1 MRGRHWFVLAAGTLA
16 IILSAA
22 QRVGAAPSTDTPI
35 NHVVVI
41 FQENVSFDHYFGTYP
56 NAANDDPSEPQFIAA
71 PGTPTVN
78 GLTGA
83 LLTNNPTGV
92 NPFRFTRAQAAT
104 CDQDHDYTDE
114 QTAFDFG
121 LMDNFLALVP
131 SQFCTNNDVK
141 VPNEIMGYFDG
152 NTVTAL
158 WNYAQHFAMNDN
170 SFSTTFGPSTPGA
183 INLIAGNTFGAMSGT
198 GTGGPHNLPATAGDI
213 AGGSAISDGQPSGD
227 ACTSRD
233 SFFYTSSSKNI
244 GDLLNA
250 AGDTWGW
257 FQGGFDLTI
266 TNSNG
271 TTGCVRSTTSAVT
284 GVTKVDYIPHHEP
297 FQYFANTRN
306 PNHTRPTNVNSIGST
321 DAANHQYDI
330 HDFFDA
336 VNAGH
341 MPQVAFLKAAG
352 FQDGHAQYSDPLD
365 EQTFLVDT
373 VNFLMQRPEWKN
385 TAIFILYD
393 DSDGWY
399 DHQMSPIVHQSQTFA
414 DTLTGAGMCGSKA
427 PSDGQQGR
435 CGYGPRQPFLL
446 ISPFAK
452 ENFVDHTLT
461 DQSSI
466 IRFIEDNFGLGQL
479 GGGSADAGAGSVLNM
494 FDFSQH
500 PNNGN
505 DVFLL
510 DPSTGEPANGKGHGR
525 RSS

>member
-1 MRGRHWFVLAAGTLA
+1 MYRRNLILAAAVTLA
-16 IILSAA
+16 T
-22 QRVGAAPSTDTPI
+22 APGMTLGVAVAKPPETAID
-35 NHVVVI
+35 HVIVI

-56 NAANDDPSEPQFIAA
+56 NAANNDPSEPQFTAK

-83 LLTNNPTGV
+83 LLTNNPNGA

-104 CDQDHDYTDE
+104 CDQDHNYTDE
-114 QTAFDFG
+114 QTAFDSG
-121 LMDNFLALVP
+121 LMDNFLALV
-131 SQFCTNNDVK
+131 SSEFCTNNDVK

-158 WNYAQHFAMNDN
+158 WNYAQNFAMNDN

-198 GTGGPHNLPATAGDI
+198 GGLHNQPAAAGDI
-213 AGGSAISDGQPSGD
+213 AGGSAVSDGQPSGD
-227 ACTSRD
+227 FCTSRD

-250 AGDTWGW
+250 GGLTWGW

-271 TTGCVRSTTSAVT
+271 TTGCNRSTTSAIT
-284 GVTKVDYIPHHEP
+284 GVTKGDYIPHHEP
-297 FQYFANTRN
+297 FQYFASTRN
-306 PNHTRPTNVNSIGST
+306 PNHTRPTSVNTIGFT
-321 DAANHQYDI
+321 DGANHQYDL

-336 VNAGH
+336 VDVGN

-365 EQTFLVDT
+365 EQTFLVET
-373 VNFLMQRPEWKN
+373 INLLMRRPEWRS
-385 TAIFILYD
+385 TAIFVLYD

-399 DHQMSPIVHQSQTFA
+399 DHQMSPIVHQSQTSA
-414 DTLTGAGMCGSKA
+414 DTLSGMGLCGSKA
-427 PSDGQQGR
+427 PADGEQGR
-435 CGYGPRQPFLL
+435 CGYGPRQPFML

-466 IRFIEDNFGLGQL
+466 IRFIEDNFGLGRI
-479 GGGSADAGAGSVLNM
+479 GGGSADAYAGSLLNM
-494 FDFSQH
+494 LDFSKH
-500 PNNGN
+500 PNAGN
-505 DVFLL
+505 NVLLL
-510 DPSTGEPANGKGHGR
+510 DASTGELANGNGHGR
-525 RSS
+525 GGQS